1 MAKKRKLNS
10 DNPRYSKTEDNA
22 PKVLKKKLMCNAK
35 VRDVSGNVVKGV
47 TVPVYG
53 VWNENDP
60 IKGTKE
66 EKWWKLDKIQS
77 N

>member
-10 DNPRYSKTEDNA
+10 DNPRYNKTEDNA
-22 PKVLKKKLMCNAK
+22 PKVLKKELMCNAK
-35 VRDVSGNVVKGV
+35 VRDVNGNVVVGT

-66 EKWWKLDKIQS
+66 EKWWKKSDL

>member
-10 DNPRYSKTEDNA
+10 KNPKYANKAEDNT
-22 PKVLKKKLMCNAK
+22 PKILKKKLMCNAK
-35 VRDVSGNVVKGV
+35 VRDFRGDVVKGKTE
-47 TVPVYG
+47 TVHG
-53 VWNENDP
+53 VWYENDP

-66 EKWWKLDKIQS
+66 EKWLKKPNL